1 MLSKILYE
9 IRELK
14 QNLENSPKRYC
25 INDILDRLNDLED
38 LTNEIIDEME

>member
-1 MLSKILYE
+1 MKRIIKE
-9 IRELK
+9 IRDLK
-14 QNLENSPKRYC
+14 EDLENSPKRYC